1 MMNILDITIT
11 NDTLKKFYPLDSFED
26 EVIRLIIGKSKL
38 NHMQKNELMF
48 KEGSNDSDIIY
59 LIGGKIKLTTNSG
72 EQFVLDSESEQSA
85 YPIANLKPRRFSATV
100 HSDNASIFRIPAEV
114 IEPFMANSGTNAQ
127 LKDNSITH
135 DSELKVFDSDWMMA
149 LAKTQPFSQ
158 LSVPQFEK
166 LFQCMEEIKVKAGDT
181 IITQG
186 DEANYYYLVKKG
198 QCLVSRNNGKKEIP
212 LAELGPTESFGEEAL
227 LANATRNA
235 TVRMLRDGRLM
246 RINQVDFHRFL
257 KNQIIHWIDPDEV
270 TNVLSD
276 GAIKIDLTE
285 KYKPDARI
293 SDAIKIPPFMLRN
306 QMKKLSRQKTYL
318 LLCDNDNECAVAS
331 YLMSLRGL
339 KSFVLRGGAESL
351 TFV

>member
-11 NDTLKKFYPLDSFED
+11 NDTLKKFYPLNSFGD
-26 EVIRLIIGKSKL
+26 EEIRLIIGKSKL
-38 NHMQKNELMF
+38 NHMQKHELLF

-59 LIGGKIKLTTNSG
+59 LVHGSIKLTAASG
-72 EQFVLDSESEQSA
+72 EQFILDSDSEQSA

-100 HSDNASIFRIPAEV
+100 HSDNASIFRVPAEV
-114 IEPFMANSGTNAQ
+114 MEPFMPNTVTNAK
-127 LKDNSITH
+127 LKDNSISH
-135 DSELKVFDSDWMMA
+135 DSEMKVFDSDWMMA

-158 LSVPQFEK
+158 LPVPQFEK
-166 LFQCMEEIKVKAGDT
+166 LFHNMEEIKVKAGDT

-186 DEANYYYLVKKG
+186 DEGDYFYLVKKG
-198 QCLVSRNNGKKEIP
+198 LCLVSRFNGKKEIP

-227 LANATRNA
+227 LAHTTRNA
-235 TVRMLRDGRLM
+235 TVRMLKDGRLM
-246 RINQVDFHRFL
+246 RITKVDFHRFL
-257 KNQIIHWIDPDEV
+257 KSQIIHWIDPDEV
-270 TNVLSD
+270 NNVLND

-285 KYKPDARI
+285 KYKPDVEI
-293 SDAIKIPPFMLRN
+293 GNAIKIPPFMLRN
-306 QMKKLSRQKTYL
+306 QMKKLSRKNKYL

-339 KSFVLRGGAESL
+339 QSFVLRGGAESL

>member
-11 NDTLKKFYPLDSFED
+11 NDTLKKFYPLDSFAHE
-26 EVIRLIIGKSKL
+26 EIQLIIGKSKF
-38 NHMQKNELMF
+38 NHMQKHELLF

-59 LIGGKIKLTTNSG
+59 LVRGSIKLTADSG
-72 EQFVLDSESEQSA
+72 EQFILDSESEQSA

-100 HSDNASIFRIPAEV
+100 HSDNASVFRIPAEV
-114 IEPFMANSGTNAQ
+114 MEPFMASSVTNAQ
-127 LKDNSITH
+127 LKNNSITH

-149 LAKTQPFSQ
+149 LAKTHPFSQ
-158 LSVPQFEK
+158 LAVPQFEK

-186 DEANYYYLVKKG
+186 EEGDYFYLVKKG
-198 QCLVSRNNGKKEIP
+198 QCLVSRHNGKKEIP

-227 LANATRNA
+227 LAHTTRNA
-235 TVRMLRDGRLM
+235 TVRMLKNGRLM
-246 RINQVDFHRFL
+246 RINQSDFHRFL
-257 KNQIIHWIDPDEV
+257 KSQIIHWIDPDEV

-285 KYKPDARI
+285 KYKPEARI
-293 SDAIKIPPFMLRN
+293 SGAIKIPPFMLRN

-318 LLCDNDNECAVAS
+318 LLCDNDSECAVAS

-351 TFV
+351 SFV